1 MANVEN
7 GVISGYPDNTF
18 RPNGEVSVAE
28 FLKMI
33 IESAKFELV
42 TTSGRLWP
50 DYYILTAKE
59 HMLIKDGEYDDYNEK
74 INRNETARIIARY
87 IDVTNIKKEKN
98 KFNDIEREYKEDIL
112 KLLKLNIIKGY
123 DDGTYRGDKSVTRA
137 EAITIIDRATKAR
150 RKLESERKYKP
161 NEVQNQTNV
170 KIKETLDKSY
180 NVSYEIKSNEI
191 LFYDN
196 GRYAKLDG
204 YKLDCKNKNQII
216 QNIKLLLNK
225 DSYTE
230 VMYIPSEIINQLQI
244 AYGENRIF
252 VSLGMSD
259 FVLTYYTDK
268 TFNKKKES
276 QNDIFSENCYMKI
289 ELGKMWRDSS
299 EFEKENYVDEYKK
312 IKLKKCLE
320 NEVGKSNS
328 EEILNYM
335 LEEYIKKIS
344 GETKEKE
351 EKEQR
356 TFENYI
362 INYQKNEYDNP
373 KFYIEK
379 KK

>member
-1 MANVEN
+1 
-7 GVISGYPDNTF
+7 
-18 RPNGEVSVAE
+18 
-28 FLKMI
+28 MI

-112 KLLKLNIIKGY
+112 KLLKLNIITGY
-123 DDGTYRGDKSVTRA
+123 DDGTYRGNKSVTRA
-137 EAITIIDRATKAR
+137 EAITLIDRATKAR

-170 KIKETLDKSY
+170 KTKETIDKSY
-180 NVSYEIKSNEI
+180 NVSYEIKNNEI

-204 YKLDCKNKNQII
+204 YKLECKNKNQII

-312 IKLKKCLE
+312 LKLKKCLE

-335 LEEYIKKIS
+335 LEKYIKKIS